1 MQVRY
6 QAALL
11 PVANRIA
18 QAWHSYNAGRKLSVV
33 SGQWSVV
40 GWACG
45 RGWELVTD
53 VGVPETCLMLRVK
66 IMPAIQGATWGRP

>member
-18 QAWHSYNAGRKLSVV
+18 QAWHSYNAGRKC
-33 SGQWSVV
+33 SVV
-40 GWACG
+40 GWAGG

-53 VGVPETCLMLRVK
+53 VGIPETCLMLRVK
-66 IMPAIQGATWGRP
+66 TMPAIEGATWGRP